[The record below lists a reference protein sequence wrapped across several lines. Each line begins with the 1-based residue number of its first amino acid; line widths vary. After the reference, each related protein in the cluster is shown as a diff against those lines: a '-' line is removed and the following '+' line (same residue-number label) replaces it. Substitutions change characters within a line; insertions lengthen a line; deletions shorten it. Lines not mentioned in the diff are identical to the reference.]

1 MHAKPQ
7 LTSGEALSTVSFGVS
22 GDSLKVQTEN
32 SESNI
37 SPSDLL
43 ALLPYGAGF
52 LFVDEFL
59 EADREHTVARYRFR
73 QGEFFYAGHFHDRAL
88 TPGVILLEAMCQ
100 GGMVAQGLYL
110 LAHETGV
117 ENAKNYRF
125 LVTGSE
131 VEWLERVHPG
141 DEIFIRS
148 QLSAWRQRRI
158 RTDVKLFSEKGALLA
173 VAAISG
179 MGVLWR
185 VDAQR
190 NEPAIKTLQNEAR
203 NSNNSGGSQ

>member
-1 MHAKPQ
+1 MKA
-7 LTSGEALSTVSFGVS
+7 
-22 GDSLKVQTEN
+22 QTEN
-32 SESNI
+32 GGSNI

-43 ALLPYGAGF
+43 ALLPYGPGF
-52 LFVDEFL
+52 LFIDEFL
-59 EADREHTVARYRFR
+59 EADRIHTVARYRFR
-73 QGEFFYAGHFHDRAL
+73 KNEFFYAGHFHDRAL

-110 LAHETGV
+110 LAHEIGV
-117 ENAKNYRF
+117 ENARNYRF

-131 VEWLERVHPG
+131 VEWLEQVHP
-141 DEIFIRS
+141 EEAVLVRS

-158 RTDVKLFSEKGALLA
+158 RTDVKLFNENGTLLV

-185 VDAQR
+185 VDAR
-190 NEPAIKTLQNEAR
+190 TNDPAIKSSQNEAM
-203 NSNNSGGSQ
+203 NSNNSGGSL